1 MANPAG
7 ELDRGELRIDLDR
20 RLNPGF
26 TDSKIIPDSGL
37 LPFQEL
43 RDVLELTEVDLI
55 SEKWS
60 GTSERVWRI
69 LILMRGGWN
78 EPRARCP

>member
-7 ELDRGELRIDLDR
+7 GLDQGELRIYLDR
-20 RLNPGF
+20 WLYLELI
-26 TDSKIIPDSGL
+26 DSKTIPDAGL

-43 RDVLELTEVDLI
+43 GDVLELTEVDLI
-55 SEKWS
+55 SEKLP

-69 LILMRGGWN
+69 LNLMRGG
-78 EPRARCP
+78 

>member
-7 ELDRGELRIDLDR
+7 ESDQGELRTDLDR
-20 RLNPGF
+20 WLNLGF
-26 TDSKIIPDSGL
+26 IESKITRDAGL

-55 SEKWS
+55 SEKLS